1 LQNDPNTYDRSCS
14 LPEALEHDKY
24 PGEVHTHAAKIAPNV
39 VDKDE
44 LTLAQAQK
52 PELQFEWPLW
62 LKAIRTEL
70 TSLIIKLVKN
80 DVFEP
85 IKIDDV
91 SMEKQNKSFNLLTRI
106 LLKHKRDQHQEIT
119 KYRARWVMDG
129 SRAQMGVAVF
139 DTYAPV
145 IDYSTV
151 LLLFRLAFGNNW
163 EMFHLRWDIS
173 VSFTNAKSEEETYV
187 RFPKSFQVVCFQELR
202 EVLVHH

>member
-1 LQNDPNTYDRSCS
+1 MYSNQSRLMMFQ
-14 LPEALEHDKY
+14 
-24 PGEVHTHAAKIAPNV
+24 
-39 VDKDE
+39 
-44 LTLAQAQK
+44 
-52 PELQFEWPLW
+52 W
-62 LKAIRTEL
+62 
-70 TSLIIKLVKN
+70 
-80 DVFEP
+80 
-85 IKIDDV
+85 
-91 SMEKQNKSFNLLTRI
+91 KSRTRI
-106 LLKHKRDQHQEIT
+106 SIYWLGYCWNTNVINIKKIT

-202 EVLVHH
+202 EVLVHHWNEICTAANQHQSCSITVYINL